1 MRHVIVIAEAGV
13 NHNGSFEL
21 AQKMVDT
28 AKKAGVDYV
37 KFQTFNPKKLVS
49 KYAEKAEYQK
59 KTTGS
64 DETQLQMLQKLT
76 LTEDNFLSLRDY
88 CRKVGIGFISTPFD
102 LDSIDFLE
110 TFDMDFREN
119 VLIKGID
126 EAKPEK
132 IAREFDEV
140 CLLFGIAGQTEESM
154 RFDIETGLKYFER
167 VCVNIMV
174 ENGTRIKPSPEVTD
188 IFRNKIYADYID
200 NDRVDILMENTDFGV
215 G

>member
-1 MRHVIVIAEAGV
+1 GV
-13 NHNGSFEL
+13 
-21 AQKMVDT
+21 
-28 AKKAGVDYV
+28 
-37 KFQTFNPKKLVS
+37 
-49 KYAEKAEYQK
+49 
-59 KTTGS
+59 
-64 DETQLQMLQKLT
+64 
-76 LTEDNFLSLRDY
+76 
-88 CRKVGIGFISTPFD
+88 
-102 LDSIDFLE
+102 E
-110 TFDMDFREN
+110 TFDMAFREN

-126 EAKPEK
+126 EPKPEK
-132 IAREFDEV
+132 IAREFYEV